1 MQWTV
6 GLAAGK
12 QGDQPLKHI
21 DHALKGTNGNEL
33 VDAVAAVGA
42 GGQVGAGQPAEGELR
57 AVGAATDGD
66 DVRLYASRLKGLLGG
81 IDELRVV
88 GDNLSHVAILLFD
101 LNMYAVF
108 AQVGIHK
115 VGDAVQPVDLLGK
128 LAGAVVANNIAR
140 GGVVHCARDALY
152 VVEALVAG
160 GVLGAL
166 GLGQHAVETREEI
179 GGVHHTVFGV
189 AGVNGIAVKSNRG
202 FAGVEALPF
211 QLADRAAVYGIG
223 V

>member
-1 MQWTV
+1 MWAV

-12 QGDQPLKHI
+12 QGDQLLKHI

-57 AVGAATDGD
+57 AVGTATDGD

-88 GDNLSHVAILLFD
+88 GDNLRHVAILLLN
-101 LNMYAVF
+101 LNMHAF
-108 AQVGIHK
+108 LAQIGIHK

-166 GLGQHAVETREEI
+166 GLGQHAVETREEV
-179 GGVHHTVFGV
+179 GGVHHTVLGV
-189 AGVNGIAVKSNRG
+189 AGVNGIAVKSNCG